1 MKRGILIA
9 SWFVA
14 LILGWALRGLNL
26 PSDSQPSS
34 KTTSIQPTKSSQK
47 ISRASGR
54 PSYSYPETGRP
65 DSLGSVQIVKE
76 ALASGKLDPEELIT
90 LTTQILEI
98 SDPIE
103 RREGVYEIT
112 RSLSSGD
119 QVVAVAKAFTE
130 LTRTTGR
137 VHNRE
142 WSDFLFSSGRLL
154 GADAINKL
162 TAFENRPGFRTKV
175 AFGGWA
181 SSDPAAAL
189 QWVEDNKD
197 SLQGDRYESYQS
209 LVVSNAATA
218 GIAKAE
224 QMLRSMPP
232 EVQVSA
238 TRGFVSGLIQ
248 AQGINGSLNY
258 YETFPA
264 EEQGNTALSTAT
276 RDAIL
281 YRIERAALYRNGV
294 EDYATQAARL
304 HQVQPFEVSE
314 LSDMTRGLR
323 GAAGESLTNRLDFIE
338 AASQFASLSQDE
350 VSELI
355 TNGGISEAI
364 SSEAENFSKW
374 IDQHQDSGI
383 YDSLVSFAS
392 ANENQ

>member
-26 PSDSQPSS
+26 PSDSQSSS

-119 QVVAVAKAFTE
+119 QVLAVAKAFTE

-175 AFGGWA
+175 RDDFCLSYYDERTTRTELSTERDGSGFTLENL
-181 SSDPAAAL
+181 SFVDFSTSLRTNEIISTSRLVAAPG
-189 QWVEDNKD
+189 QPPVE
-197 SLQGDRYESYQS
+197 
-209 LVVSNAATA
+209 
-218 GIAKAE
+218 
-224 QMLRSMPP
+224 
-232 EVQVSA
+232 
-238 TRGFVSGLIQ
+238 
-248 AQGINGSLNY
+248 SLNVCIRFL
-258 YETFPA
+258 EI
-264 EEQGNTALSTAT
+264 
-276 RDAIL
+276 RK
-281 YRIERAALYRNGV
+281 
-294 EDYATQAARL
+294 
-304 HQVQPFEVSE
+304 
-314 LSDMTRGLR
+314 
-323 GAAGESLTNRLDFIE
+323 
-338 AASQFASLSQDE
+338 
-350 VSELI
+350 
-355 TNGGISEAI
+355 GI
-364 SSEAENFSKW
+364 F
-374 IDQHQDSGI
+374 
-383 YDSLVSFAS
+383 
-392 ANENQ
+392 